1 MIHWFYACEDKENN
15 QQSMKKVSK
24 TAVSSFNK
32 YIHLPFCPLLL
43 LGKLFVV
50 IKCFKQ
56 VLVFKVED

>member
-1 MIHWFYACEDKENN
+1 
-15 QQSMKKVSK
+15 MKKVSK

-32 YIHLPFCPLLL
+32 YTHLPFCPLLL

>member
-1 MIHWFYACEDKENN
+1 
-15 QQSMKKVSK
+15 MKKVINS
-24 TAVSSFNK
+24 AGSSPYYRDK
-32 YIHLPFCPLLL
+32 LPFCLLLL